1 MASHAQLANN
11 PYAVLERTWR
21 EISKTNKTN
30 GGDTSGETTATHDE
44 SQTSALNLSAVCMS
58 NIMML
63 EDKHLPSVIVRMYEF
78 CLERSVNGTTED
90 TENEARLRLLNF
102 IIHRWHET
110 REKLMFIRDAARIL
124 AALSKSVLGD
134 HLSIA
139 VEATAVSQQHVM
151 RELMRTIRRESRGMS
166 LGTFLE
172 RYNTAPSSEFLFHD
186 MTFELFDRD
195 DVYDYD
201 RASRGGLMD
210 SYVGEILRAPVM
222 HYLKRVLISM
232 IRAFCNL
239 KLHVPSSVSERLFS
253 ESVPSWV
260 EEDTET
266 GLLRMDNASRE
277 RLQLAREN
285 ISLLLMQQRDKPKK
299 RAATDTEPAKPAAAY
314 VRPPRTRTVEDE
326 FVDVDIRTIDT
337 ASFLGEPMQHST
349 EHNTVFQTPSKRAR
363 TSTSPSPTPTEQA
376 VPEQDDATL
385 VRLCDT
391 ERDLLDQINSRI
403 SGNKE
408 VGVASEDDD
417 RVSTISSIDTRESL
431 PPPATIRSFVRTDQ
445 DLSALA
451 EHDRQEDRLIESVVT
466 RGGSR
471 EPSPPRSDTVQNVD
485 GRLDE
490 DTVLVISNEVV
501 ELDTFDLSFL

>member
-1 MASHAQLANN
+1 MASHAQFANN

-21 EISKTNKTN
+21 EISNKTG
-30 GGDTSGETTATHDE
+30 GGDAGATAPHEE
-44 SQTSALNLSAVCMS
+44 SQTNALNLSAVCMS

-124 AALSKSVLGD
+124 AALSKSVVGD

-139 VEATAVSQQHVM
+139 VEATGVSQQHVM

-201 RASRGGLMD
+201 RASRGGLME
-210 SYVGEILRAPVM
+210 SYVGELLRAPVM

-299 RAATDTEPAKPAAAY
+299 LAAPATETEPVKPAVAY
-314 VRPPRTRTVEDE
+314 VRPPRIRTVEDE
-326 FVDVDIRTIDT
+326 FVDLDTRTIDT
-337 ASFLGEPMQHST
+337 ASFLGEPMQHNT
-349 EHNTVFQTPSKRAR
+349 EQQTKRAR
-363 TSTSPSPTPTEQA
+363 TSTSPTPTEQA
-376 VPEQDDATL
+376 VETVPDATL
-385 VRLCDT
+385 VQLCDT
-391 ERDLLDQINSRI
+391 ERDLLYQINSRI
-403 SGNKE
+403 GGNKE
-408 VGVASEDDD
+408 VAAASEEDD

-466 RGGSR
+466 RGSL
-471 EPSPPRSDTVQNVD
+471 EHSPPRPDAETVQNVD
-485 GRLDE
+485 DRLGD
-490 DTVLVISNEVV
+490 DTVIVISDQVV

>member
-1 MASHAQLANN
+1 MTSHAQFANN

-21 EISKTNKTN
+21 EISKTNKAN
-30 GGDTSGETTATHDE
+30 VDAGETVSHDE
-44 SQTSALNLSAVCMS
+44 SSQTSALNLSAVCMS

-124 AALSKSVLGD
+124 AALSKSVVGD

-201 RASRGGLMD
+201 RASRGGLME

-299 RAATDTEPAKPAAAY
+299 RAATESEPAEPAKPAVAY
-314 VRPPRTRTVEDE
+314 ARPRARPAEDD

-337 ASFLGEPMQHST
+337 ASFLGEPTQHNT
-349 EHNTVFQTPSKRAR
+349 EHVFQTPTKRLR
-363 TSTSPSPTPTEQA
+363 TSPTEQAA

-403 SGNKE
+403 NGNKE
-408 VGVASEDDD
+408 VSLAPEEDD

-451 EHDRQEDRLIESVVT
+451 EHDRQEDRLIESVVN
-466 RGGSR
+466 RDSR
-471 EPSPPRSDTVQNVD
+471 EPSPPPTETVQNLD
-485 GRLDE
+485 GRLDD
-490 DTVLVISNEVV
+490 DTVLVISDQVV

>member
-1 MASHAQLANN
+1 MASHAPLSNN

-21 EISKTNKTN
+21 EISKTN
-30 GGDTSGETTATHDE
+30 GVVEGDAVPREE
-44 SQTSALNLSAVCMS
+44 SQAGALNLSAVCMS

-124 AALSKSVLGD
+124 AALSRSVVGD

-151 RELMRTIRRESRGMS
+151 RELMRTIRRESRGMT
-166 LGTFLE
+166 LGAFLE
-172 RYNTAPSSEFLFHD
+172 RYSTAPSSEFLFHD

-201 RASRGGLMD
+201 RASRGGLME

-239 KLHVPSSVSERLFS
+239 KLHIPNSVSERLFS

-285 ISLLLMQQRDKPKK
+285 ISVLLMQRRDKPKK
-299 RAATDTEPAKPAAAY
+299 RAAVTGPVTPTEAHA
-314 VRPPRTRTVEDE
+314 RPRAQPTQPLEDE
-326 FVDVDIRTIDT
+326 FVDTRTVDT
-337 ASFLGEPMQHST
+337 ASFLGEPPQH
-349 EHNTVFQTPSKRAR
+349 NIVFQTPSKPKRAR
-363 TSTSPSPTPTEQA
+363 TTETTPAQAAQAAQA
-376 VPEQDDATL
+376 VQDDSTL

-391 ERDLLDQINSRI
+391 ERDLLDQITSRI
-403 SGNKE
+403 SGNQE
-408 VGVASEDDD
+408 INVALEEEED

-451 EHDRQEDRLIESVVT
+451 EHDRQEDRLIESVVAQV
-466 RGGSR
+466 SR
-471 EPSPPRSDTVQNVD
+471 EPSPPQSVAEAETVGDVH
-485 GRLDE
+485 LD
-490 DTVLVISNEVV
+490 DTVLVISDQVV
-501 ELDTFDLSFL
+501 ELDNFDLSYL

>member
-30 GGDTSGETTATHDE
+30 GGDADSETVTHDE
-44 SQTSALNLSAVCMS
+44 SQRSALNLSAVCMS

-90 TENEARLRLLNF
+90 IENEARLRLLNF

-110 REKLMFIRDAARIL
+110 REKLMFIRDVARIL

-201 RASRGGLMD
+201 QASRGGLME
-210 SYVGEILRAPVM
+210 SYIGEILRAPVM

-232 IRAFCNL
+232 IRSFCNL
-239 KLHVPSSVSERLFS
+239 KLHVPTSVSERLFS

-299 RAATDTEPAKPAAAY
+299 LMVATTETESTKPAKA
-314 VRPPRTRTVEDE
+314 RPLRTRTVEDE
-326 FVDVDIRTIDT
+326 LVDVDIRTIDT
-337 ASFLGEPMQHST
+337 ASFLGEQMQHNTENNAVFHSST
-349 EHNTVFQTPSKRAR
+349 KRAR
-363 TSTSPSPTPTEQA
+363 MSSSPTPIEQA
-376 VPEQDDATL
+376 VQAVTEQDDATF

-403 SGNKE
+403 NGSKE
-408 VGVASEDDD
+408 VCVTSEEDD
-417 RVSTISSIDTRESL
+417 RASTISSIDTTRESL
-431 PPPATIRSFVRTDQ
+431 PPPPATIRSFVRTDQ

-451 EHDRQEDRLIESVVT
+451 EHDRQEDRLIESVVN
-466 RGGSR
+466 RGSR
-471 EPSPPRSDTVQNVD
+471 EPSPPQAEALQNLVVDISDQ
-485 GRLDE
+485 
-490 DTVLVISNEVV
+490 VV